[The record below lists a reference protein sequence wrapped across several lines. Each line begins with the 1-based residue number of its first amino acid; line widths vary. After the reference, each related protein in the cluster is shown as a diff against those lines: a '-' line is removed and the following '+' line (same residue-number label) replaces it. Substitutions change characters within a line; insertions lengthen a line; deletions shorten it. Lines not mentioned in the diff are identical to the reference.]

1 MRTLPWRR
9 TATMMNDRQIRK
21 SPARTSSLVAQL
33 LGPIN
38 GGKILFYLGIIISFG
53 IESPT
58 QAPVSP
64 IHIVR

>member
-9 TATMMNDRQIRK
+9 TATMNDRQTGK
-21 SPARTSSLVAQL
+21 SPARTSPRSHSSQTDGWWEA
-33 LGPIN
+33 
-38 GGKILFYLGIIISFG
+38 LFYLGIIISFG